1 MNINEDMRAENAD
14 ELELLAL
21 EISEFKNVLREM
33 SQQASR
39 IERRVKAA
47 LPSSRQTT
55 KAARRSPMDETAARR
70 MVDRLT
76 ERAKGGEQIES
87 ELRRMTVKK
96 ELAILARSLGMTNT
110 RLPPKDDLVRR
121 ISTRLRQRASVVSG
135 IHGSLQEGGRR
146 TGL

>member
-1 MNINEDMRAENAD
+1 MDVDEDVPAENSD
-14 ELELLAL
+14 ELEFLAL

-33 SQQASR
+33 SRQVSR

-47 LPSSRQTT
+47 
-55 KAARRSPMDETAARR
+55 
-70 MVDRLT
+70 
-76 ERAKGGEQIES
+76 GGEQIES

-96 ELAILARSLGMTNT
+96 ELAILARNLGMTNT

-146 TGL
+146 TGP

>member
-1 MNINEDMRAENAD
+1 M
-14 ELELLAL
+14 
-21 EISEFKNVLREM
+21 
-33 SQQASR
+33 SR

-47 LPSSRQTT
+47 LPPSRQTT
-55 KAARRSPMDETAARR
+55 KADRSSPMDETAARR

-96 ELAILARSLGMTNT
+96 ELAILARNLGMTNT

>member
-1 MNINEDMRAENAD
+1 MNIDEDIRAENAD

-21 EISEFKNVLREM
+21 EISEFKNVLREL
-33 SQQASR
+33 SQQVSR

-47 LPSSRQTT
+47 LPPSRQTT
-55 KAARRSPMDETAARR
+55 KAARSSPMDETDARR

-96 ELAILARSLGMTNT
+96 ELAILARNLGMTNT

-135 IHGSLQEGGRR
+135 IHGGLQEGGQR